1 MSFTFNST
9 CLKLSFLS
17 LKISI
22 IISVKVLNF
31 FGFVFVEFSM
41 LKQIQYLV
49 ILINKNFP
57 ESELSKFLEFS
68 IESLDSF
75 IM

>member
-31 FGFVFVEFSM
+31 FGFVLVEFSM
-41 LKQIQYLV
+41 LKQIQYFV

-68 IESLDSF
+68 IESFDSL

>member
-31 FGFVFVEFSM
+31 FGFVLVEFSM
-41 LKQIQYLV
+41 LKQIQYFV

-57 ESELSKFLEFS
+57 ESEFNKFLEFS
-68 IESLDSF
+68 IESFDSL